1 MKILNIISGIKGE
14 ESVSTK
20 LANAITQKLQAAY
33 GNSTVKVYNLAK
45 NPLPH
50 LEGDNFMAFHTPA
63 EQRSQEQ
70 QALVHQSDAAI
81 SDLMEADHI
90 VIAVPLY
97 NFSIPSTLK
106 SWVDHIARAGVT
118 FSYDENGPKGLVT
131 GKKVYL
137 AFAAGGVYS
146 EGPMSS
152 FDSAEPYLRNVLN
165 FLGMTDIT
173 TFRAEGIM
181 VPGLGEHSLPK
192 ALDTVNEY
200 AF

>member
-14 ESVSTK
+14 DSVSTK
-20 LANAITQKLQAAY
+20 LANAITQKLQAAHN
-33 GNSTVKVYNLAK
+33 GSTVKVYDLAK

-50 LEGDNFMAFHTPA
+50 LEADNFVAFHTPA
-63 EQRSQEQ
+63 EERTAEQ
-70 QALVHQSDAAI
+70 QGAVHYSDTAI
-81 SDLMEADHI
+81 SDLMEADAI

-106 SWVDHIARAGVT
+106 SWVDHVARAGVT

-137 AFAAGGVYS
+137 AFASGAVYS

-152 FDSAEPYLRNVLN
+152 FDSAEPYLRNVLG
-165 FLGMTDIT
+165 FMGMTDIT
-173 TFRAEGIM
+173 TFRAEGIK
-181 VPGLGEHSLPK
+181 VPGMGEHSLPK
-192 ALDTVNEY
+192 ALDTVNEF

>member
-1 MKILNIISGIKGE
+1 MKILNIISGLRGE

-20 LANAITQKLQAAY
+20 LANAITQKLQAVY
-33 GNSTVKVYNLAK
+33 SGSTVKVYNLAK

-63 EQRSQEQ
+63 DVRTVEQ

-81 SDLMEADHI
+81 SDLMDADLI

-118 FSYDENGPKGLVT
+118 FSYDENGPKGLVN

-173 TFRAEGIM
+173 TFRAEGNM
-181 VPGLGEHSLPK
+181 VPGLAEQVLPK
-192 ALDTVNEY
+192 ALETVNEF

>member
-14 ESVSTK
+14 DSVSTK
-20 LANAITQKLQAAY
+20 LANAITQKIQAAHA
-33 GNSTVKVYNLAK
+33 GSTVKVYNLAK

-50 LEGDNFMAFHTPA
+50 LEGGNFQAFHTPA
-63 EQRSQEQ
+63 EVRTSEQ
-70 QALVHQSDAAI
+70 QFAVHHSDTAV
-81 SDLMEADHI
+81 SDLMDADFI

-106 SWVDHIARAGVT
+106 SWIDHIARAGVT
-118 FSYDENGPKGLVT
+118 FSYGENGPKGLVT
-131 GKKVYL
+131 GKKVFL

-152 FDSAEPYLRNVLN
+152 FDSAEPYVRNVLG

-173 TFRAEGIM
+173 TFRAEGNM
-181 VPGLGEHSLPK
+181 VPGLAEHALPK
-192 ALDTVNEY
+192 ALEAVG
-200 AF
+200 AFAF